1 MKQKIHKNNA
11 MNLPSK
17 ALTAEVVLATGAGAK
32 AAAEPMMVAMI
43 ADFIFDVIIVLINKL

>member
-1 MKQKIHKNNA
+1 MTNTINV
-11 MNLPSK
+11 PSK

-43 ADFIFDVIIVLINKL
+43 ADFMIVVGIYVWM

>member
-1 MKQKIHKNNA
+1 MTNTINV
-11 MNLPSK
+11 PSK

-43 ADFIFDVIIVLINKL
+43 ADFMIVDVWM